1 MSMMADKK
9 EFKVPIEAS
18 DIWQQVSSFTED
30 KIFRIGGKLFTII
43 ENGEVVWLQNASE
56 YFSILYRIG
65 MRGDWSDKV
74 TGAVSK
80 SEFFNFARTKAK
92 AFDFIMEYPLYPA
105 QENVYYKNQIAPE
118 KTGRLDELLNFFN
131 PHSPEDRDFLKAAF
145 VTPFWGGS
153 AGKKPAFVFDGAD
166 DSGEGKKRGIGKS
179 TIIEVMS
186 RLLGEEYVD
195 MDYRLPVEDMKKRL
209 LGASSRIVRFDN
221 VKSALLSSEA
231 IENLITAEKI
241 NGHRMYQGDSSMP
254 NFFTYCFTFNDA
266 AFSKD
271 LAQRAIIVRLDR
283 PEYNA
288 GWEERVNSFIDDFRD
303 EIIADIGAVLTKAP
317 DSNRKQWTRFSR
329 WEKDVL
335 QKCSD
340 KDLGEVIKESQ
351 KEVDD
356 DSNFTEEIRDLLMAK
371 ISDYLTGESDT
382 TGRTHVNP
390 ETDKVAIKT
399 TLVTEWMKEIMGKG
413 VNDRWVRKKLMQNR
427 PEELSKELNKID
439 GTRFYVW
446 NEQGSR
452 AAWKLVHGVR
462 NQEVAERWKLENGRK
477 SGRRADKSSDVPCP
491 SALHNPIE
499 F

>member
-1 MSMMADKK
+1 MQEGNKQYSY
-9 EFKVPIEAS
+9 PIAPEEIWARVVDLTGAAVKRCGAQLFIVLKSKDIHMITKAS
-18 DIWQQVSSFTED
+18 S
-30 KIFRIGGKLFTII
+30 LF
-43 ENGEVVWLQNASE
+43 GQLFQ
-56 YFSILYRIG
+56 YGLSIN
-65 MRGDWSDKV
+65 WSDKV
-74 TGAVSK
+74 KGAISK
-80 SEFFNFARTKAK
+80 AEFLDYCLTSAEHY
-92 AFDFIMEYPLYPA
+92 DFIMEYPLYPA
-105 QENVYYKNQIAPE
+105 QKNVYYKKNIEPSCN
-118 KTGRLDELLNFFN
+118 GRLDELLNFFN